1 MSKAKRSANT
11 SSRVLRVLVSILL
24 VLLLIAGG
32 LFLFLQVKL
41 GQIDRVDVGS
51 SGEQDWNSAG
61 VSTSVEGTVNV
72 LLVGQDTRDDQRQR
86 SDTMIVLN
94 INKNTQQLTMV
105 SLMRD
110 LYVTIPGYGEKKL
123 NAAFQYGGFELLDET
138 ISENFGITIDYNVG
152 VDFSGFKDIIDTLGG
167 IDINL
172 NADEAAYLR
181 GEGGN
186 YENGV
191 VGRYTNGRTYDV
203 QEGVNHLDGSAA
215 LDYAR
220 ARHVGNSDFDRTQRQ
235 RTVISTIYQD
245 LRDSSW
251 KKLLKVYDSISA
263 NVVTDMNNNQILSI
277 AFSAYS
283 MGKSDLNSYR
293 IPEDGMYTN
302 MTLSNGDQVLQV
314 DDWDATRALLW
325 DELYSVP
332 ETEDNAEEPQE

>member
-1 MSKAKRSANT
+1 MSKAKRSTNR
-11 SSRVLRVLVSILL
+11 SSRLLRVLVSILL
-24 VLLLIAGG
+24 LLLLIAGG
-32 LFLFLQVKL
+32 LFLFIQVKL
-41 GQIDRVDVGS
+41 GQIGRVDVGT

-94 INKNTQQLTMV
+94 INKNTEQITMV

-123 NAAFQYGGFELLDET
+123 NAAYQYGGFELLDET
-138 ISENFGITIDYNVG
+138 IAQNFGITIDYNVG
-152 VDFSGFKDIIDTLGG
+152 VDFGGFKDIIDTLGG

-186 YENGV
+186 YVNGV

-203 QEGVNHLDGSAA
+203 QEGVNHLDGAAA

-235 RTVISTIYQD
+235 RTVISTVYKD
-245 LRDSSW
+245 LRGSSW
-251 KKLLKVYDSISA
+251 KKLIRAYDSVADNI
-263 NVVTDMNNNQILSI
+263 VTDMTNNQILSI

-293 IPEDGMYTN
+293 IPEDGMY
-302 MTLSNGDQVLQV
+302 SNVRLDNGAEVLQV
-314 DDWDATRALLW
+314 DDWEATRALLW
-325 DELYSVP
+325 DELYGVP
-332 ETEDNAEEPQE
+332 ETADSAEE